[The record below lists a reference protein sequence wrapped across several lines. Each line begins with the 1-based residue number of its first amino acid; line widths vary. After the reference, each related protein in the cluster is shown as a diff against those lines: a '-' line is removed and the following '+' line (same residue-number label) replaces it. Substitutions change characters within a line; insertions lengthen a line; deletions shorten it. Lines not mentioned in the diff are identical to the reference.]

1 MAVTIASLTTRYPEF
16 ANADSALV
24 QAAIDDAKETYDE
37 DACGD
42 LYDRIVTE
50 AACQQLARSPW
61 AQEMAVDGQRVI
73 QTKHDTILGK
83 LIRMVGSVSTG
94 HCWSS

>member
-16 ANADSALV
+16 TNADSALV
-24 QAAIDDAKETYDE
+24 QAAIDDAKSHYDE

-61 AQEMAVDGQRVI
+61 AQEMAVDGQRGL
-73 QTKHDTILGK
+73 QTKHDMILAR
-83 LIRMVGSVSTG
+83 LIRSAGSVSTG